1 VVGSVQSGYRW
12 VILVI
17 GTVAQGAAAAYVV
30 GVAAIAPAL
39 RAAYGLSLTELGVYL
54 SAPTVGLV
62 VALLPWGHVADQY
75 GERLV
80 MSAGLGSAAVILG
93 LVPLAGRGVVV
104 LAALALA
111 GAAVGGVNAA
121 SGRAVLLWFPAQG
134 RGLAMAIRQ
143 CALPLG
149 AALAATVL
157 PSLAAAG
164 GVEIA
169 FWSLAGFAALA
180 AAAAALAIREPP
192 GRPVRPS
199 GGTGRIWGAARNRQL
214 RRLCV
219 VAGLLVFP
227 QAAMTGLGVELLR
240 DVTGRPAVEAAVAL
254 VTVHLCGAGLRLLVG
269 WWSDQTGSRLPLLQ
283 GLALGMVA
291 VFTLLPV
298 ILVTVET
305 RLFVE
310 LAVVAAGALS
320 VSWNVLAFIAAGE
333 LAPPGRTGMFLS
345 IENIAIFGCT
355 AVAVAAVAALADAAG
370 WALAV
375 GALTVPAL
383 AAATLLA
390 YPAAAPGRQVE
401 GRVVRRAA

>member
-1 VVGSVQSGYRW
+1 VPSRAVRVSHDLPPRYRW
-12 VILVI
+12 IILVI

-30 GVAAIAPAL
+30 GIAAIAPAL

-62 VALLPWGHVADQY
+62 AALLPWGRVADQR

-80 MSAGLGSAAVILG
+80 MSAGLGTAAAVLG
-93 LVPLAGRGVVV
+93 LVPLLGPGIAV

-149 AALAATVL
+149 AALAAIVL
-157 PSLAAAG
+157 PSLVAAG
-164 GVEIA
+164 GVRTA
-169 FWSLAGFAALA
+169 FWSYAGLAALA
-180 AAAAALAIREPP
+180 AIGAAVAIREPP
-192 GRPVRPS
+192 EQPVRPP
-199 GGTGRIWGAARNRQL
+199 GGTSRIWDAARNRQL
-214 RRLCV
+214 RRLCL

-227 QAAMTGLGVELLR
+227 QAVMTGLGVELLR
-240 DVTGRPAVEAAVAL
+240 DVAGRSAVEAAAVL

-283 GLALGMVA
+283 GLALGIVA
-291 VFTLLPV
+291 IFTVLPV
-298 ILVTVET
+298 VLVTVDSK
-305 RLFVE
+305 LYVE

-333 LAPPGRTGMFLS
+333 LAPPGRAGMFLS

-355 AVAVAAVAALADAAG
+355 AIAVASVAALADAAG
-370 WALAV
+370 WAIAV

-390 YPAAAPGRQVE
+390 YPPATPD
-401 GRVVRRAA
+401 RRIA